1 MSNYSKEEALK
12 FMEEKYK
19 IAIAIKDWD
28 RAKEYFLKIKEIKD
42 EQ

>member
-12 FMEEKYK
+12 LMEEKYK

-28 RAKEYFLKIKEIKD
+28 MAKECFLKIKELRD